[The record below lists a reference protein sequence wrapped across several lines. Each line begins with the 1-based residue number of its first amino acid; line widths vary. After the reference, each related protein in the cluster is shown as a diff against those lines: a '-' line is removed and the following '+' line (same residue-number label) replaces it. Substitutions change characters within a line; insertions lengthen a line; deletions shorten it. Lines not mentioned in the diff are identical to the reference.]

1 MLLEEKIKV
10 LREEK
15 NNREEE
21 LKCSNVYAGSLKSRL
36 LSYENFSTDEKLFR
50 AITGLEVEKFKILAE
65 YLDL

>member
-1 MLLEEKIKV
+1 MLLKEKIKV

-36 LSYENFSTDEKLFR
+36 LSHENFSTDKKLFR

>member
-1 MLLEEKIKV
+1 MLLKEKIKV

-21 LKCSNVYAGSLKSRL
+21 LKCSNVYAGSLKSR

>member
-1 MLLEEKIKV
+1 MLLKEKIKV

-21 LKCSNVYAGSLKSRL
+21 LKCNVYAGSLKSRL